1 LSIDEFNLE
10 KEVLIFPN
18 PSKDGVFNINTSQVI
33 EKVEVYNTM
42 GQLIN
47 KNVLTTQ
54 NSFQLSKLYSGIYF
68 ITVYVKDDQAVFTK
82 KVIVE

>member
-1 LSIDEFNLE
+1 
-10 KEVLIFPN
+10 
-18 PSKDGVFNINTSQVI
+18 
-33 EKVEVYNTM
+33 VYNTM

-47 KNVLTTQ
+47 KNVLSTQ

-68 ITVYVKDDQAVFTK
+68 ITVYVKDNQAVFTK